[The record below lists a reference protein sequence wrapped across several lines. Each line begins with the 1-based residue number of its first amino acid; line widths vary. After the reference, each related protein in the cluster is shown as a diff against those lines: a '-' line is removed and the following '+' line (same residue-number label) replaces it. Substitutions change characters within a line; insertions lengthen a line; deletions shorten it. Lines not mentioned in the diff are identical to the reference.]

1 MMRIVRRVVVVL
13 LFLAV
18 ISPVLP
24 LPAEACSCAMP
35 GDLEEWVDQSE
46 AVFVGQMIEKID
58 GGQDPFGGPGA
69 IYVFEVETWVKGDL
83 GDVIEVHSAPDGAG
97 CGFEFWDPDM
107 RTGAA
112 IYVENG
118 VLNGGLCSQV
128 DADVLLA
135 AMAPPTPSDT
145 GIPKLIVSNGWSSPR
160 LTVLDQVGHQVTEL
174 NPPVTESEWAGT
186 RAIDVCPERD
196 LMVQMTEEHVIVWD
210 LRTLEASVVQ
220 DVGIQE
226 AYWPSDMSC
235 RTADASAVWVLY
247 GGETDSILV
256 DVVSGEEVGAVPGVN
271 GVIGEGFVAY
281 QAGHDGDAMLLDLE
295 TGVEVQL
302 TSKRPGSLV
311 GLSMAPHPTDPEVA
325 VLEILYQESGPTL
338 TTLTIFDDTGGTVSS
353 HEISEGEAHEPTWL
367 DDSTVGMTFYTY
379 TDDITDNSAQLI
391 DVATGELRTIDDWT
405 GINMTSDRG
414 FLLGTNGGTVV
425 TADLETG
432 ELGQLVTI
440 PSQEAGPIVV
450 IDSDEVVAPAPT
462 TTAEPPSE
470 PAPTTPPLV
479 APDLGEQGPGLGLA
493 RWIAIGAIVVVAVLF
508 WLAFRRPTPQG
519 DAGNP
524 PPA

>member
-1 MMRIVRRVVVVL
+1 MRVVKRVLVVVV
-13 LFLAV
+13 FLAA

-24 LPAEACSCAMP
+24 LPAKACSCAMP
-35 GDLEEWVDQSE
+35 GDLNEWVDQSE
-46 AVFVGQMIEKID
+46 AVFVGQMVEKID

-69 IYVFEVETWVKGDL
+69 IYVFEVESWVKGDL
-83 GDVIEVHSAPDGAG
+83 GDVIEVHSAADGAG

-135 AMAPPTPSDT
+135 AMEPPTSSDT
-145 GIPKLIVSNGWSSPR
+145 GIPKLIVSNGWSSTR

-174 NPPVTESEWAGT
+174 NPSVSESEWSGT
-186 RAIDVCPERD
+186 QAIDVCPD
-196 LMVQMTEEHVIVWD
+196 SKLMVQMTESHITTWD
-210 LRTLEASVVQ
+210 LTSLEESVVH
-220 DVGIQE
+220 DVGVQD

-247 GGETDSILV
+247 SGEADSILV
-256 DVVSGEEVGAVPGVN
+256 DVVSGEEIAAVPGVN

-295 TGVEVQL
+295 TAAEVRL

-311 GLSMAPHPTDPEVA
+311 GISMAPHPTNSEVA
-325 VLEILYQESGPTL
+325 VLEVLYQENGPTL
-338 TTLTIFDDTGGTVSS
+338 TKLTIFDHMGGTVSS
-353 HEISEGEAHEPTWL
+353 HEISEGEAYEPTWL
-367 DDSTVGMTFYTY
+367 DDSTVGMTVYTY
-379 TDDITDNSAQLI
+379 TDDITENAAQLV
-391 DVATGELRTIDDWT
+391 DVTTGELRTIDDWT
-405 GINMTSDRG
+405 GINMTMDQG
-414 FLLGTNGGTVV
+414 FLIGTSGGTVV

-450 IDSDEVVAPAPT
+450 MDSDEVVTPAT
-462 TTAEPPSE
+462 TTTSEAPSG
-470 PAPTTPPLV
+470 PATTTPPLV
-479 APDLGEQGPGLGLA
+479 APELGDQGASLGLA
-493 RWIAIGAIVVVAVLF
+493 RWIAIGAIVVVGVLI
-508 WLAFRRPTPQG
+508 WLAVRRPSGAAG
-519 DAGNP
+519 DDGEDP
-524 PPA
+524 GT